1 MLEVHKLCYRQ
12 HRLQY
17 IEEREMPEVR
27 ATLSAELHRKL
38 KAEAAQK
45 GMHLKELI
53 AQILEEH
60 VKAQKEVSTEK

>member
-1 MLEVHKLCYRQ
+1 
-12 HRLQY
+12 
-17 IEEREMPEVR
+17 MPEVR